1 MALTPEQN
9 KSFVLSGLQELVELL
24 SNSRLDSAGD
34 YAAVWGKD
42 FTDFETMSRGWFTV
56 VIHVSDDEAT
66 ADRVKAGLTSYFEG

>member
-1 MALTPEQN
+1 MALTSEQN

-24 SNSRLDSAGD
+24 SNTRLDSDGD

-66 ADRVKAGLTSYFEG
+66 ADRVKAGLTSYFDG